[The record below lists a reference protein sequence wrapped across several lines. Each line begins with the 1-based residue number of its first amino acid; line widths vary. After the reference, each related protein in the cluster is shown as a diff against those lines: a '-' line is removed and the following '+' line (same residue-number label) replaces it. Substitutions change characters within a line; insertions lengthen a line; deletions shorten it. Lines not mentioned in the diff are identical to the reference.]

1 MAVPITLT
9 NAGIAALVNAES
21 TGSASASSITFGATG
36 FLNPP
41 ASTTVPGVVQLA
53 TQDQADTGTE
63 PTAVL
68 TPATAK
74 AAVMGWLTAAT
85 STLLGIVRLATQGEA
100 NAGTEASA
108 VLTPATAKTAV
119 MGWVSAASTT
129 VLGVVRLA
137 TTAQAN
143 TGTEASAVLTPA
155 TAKAAVMGWIEGQDG
170 TDSGLDADMVDGH
183 HAADFLLKT
192 DSATF
197 GSNANGYWEK
207 RAIEQWGSGAIPTGG
222 GSVDTVNITFP
233 IPFTDSGSITL
244 TGMASWGANPSRS
257 TISVSG
263 HPTSVNGASFL
274 CDSGDPGAYIQTG
287 KLLYWRVVG
296 V

>member
-1 MAVPITLT
+1 
-9 NAGIAALVNAES
+9 
-21 TGSASASSITFGATG
+21 
-36 FLNPP
+36 
-41 ASTTVPGVVQLA
+41 
-53 TQDQADTGTE
+53 
-63 PTAVL
+63 
-68 TPATAK
+68 
-74 AAVMGWLTAAT
+74 
-85 STLLGIVRLATQGEA
+85 
-100 NAGTEASA
+100 
-108 VLTPATAKTAV
+108 
-119 MGWVSAASTT
+119 
-129 VLGVVRLA
+129 
-137 TTAQAN
+137 
-143 TGTEASAVLTPA
+143 
-155 TAKAAVMGWIEGQDG
+155 
-170 TDSGLDADMVDGH
+170 MVDGH

-207 RAIEQWGSGAIPTGG
+207 RANGVIEQWGSVAIPTGG